1 MRLMT
6 RKRLHEYIDQPRHAA
21 AREPMLVWAS
31 ILERSTWRTFID
43 VKQTFPATDLF
54 VGEKV
59 CFDIGGNKWRII
71 ANVAFK
77 PEIVFILWIGTHEEY
92 DRL

>member
-1 MRLMT
+1 MQ
-6 RKRLHEYIDQPRHAA
+6 I
-21 AREPMLVWAS
+21 WADTV
-31 ILERSTWRTFID
+31 EQSTWSTLIEI
-43 VKQTFPATDLF
+43 KQTFPATDLL

-71 ANVAFK
+71 ANVAFQ
-77 PEIVFILWIGTHEEY
+77 PQIVFLAWIGTHEEY